1 VHNCPLLL
9 KVWAPPR
16 HGSPVTHCVKCARGN
31 SLNTIDATK
40 GEVHLSHCRSTGDI
54 HRGFRS
60 GPTTGRKT
68 IPSRRSTILRALFL
82 FEVVADPA
90 PSVLTDALRP
100 ATHPH
105 AGQAGGSLGALLD
118 RPGSFGGAKDRSR
131 CLDVVRQVLW

>member
-60 GPTTGRKT
+60 GPTTGGKKLQKKEQRAQDGRAAVTEYEAESRATREKT
-68 IPSRRSTILRALFL
+68 ARLK
-82 FEVVADPA
+82 
-90 PSVLTDALRP
+90 ALRL
-100 ATHPH
+100 ARE
-105 AGQAGGSLGALLD
+105 AEIVIAL
-118 RPGSFGGAKDRSR
+118 
-131 CLDVVRQVLW
+131 